1 MLTSHNKRSCSLR
14 SAQRVE
20 VLSKCISERMRRTP
34 PTVAVRPIRRRT
46 YRTARAWNAG
56 KITKGADRYDE
67 SRGAV
72 KILGPSQKTYSI
84 GIKLPSRPTNSQRLT
99 GLLEIS
105 CQIPAH
111 ASAVQA
117 NDLGLRRHVT
127 RFGLTSR
134 ERSRSSQTEKKH
146 PKKRC
151 LDVPRA
157 KEGTRNDI
165 LSPWS
170 LPCRPI
176 RYEGSR
182 RSISF
187 AGDARSHPTEARQ
200 T

>member
-1 MLTSHNKRSCSLR
+1 MSIR
-14 SAQRVE
+14 
-20 VLSKCISERMRRTP
+20 RMRTP
-34 PTVAVRPIRRRT
+34 PTVAGRPNRRRT
-46 YRTARAWNAG
+46 CRTARAWNAG

-99 GLLEIS
+99 GLLKVS

-117 NDLGLRRHVT
+117 KDLGLRRHT
-127 RFGLTSR
+127 QGLQLASR

-151 LDVPRA
+151 LDIPRA
-157 KEGTRNDI
+157 KEGTGNDI
-165 LSPWS
+165 LSPSS

-176 RYEGSR
+176 RSDGSR

-187 AGDARSHPTEARQ
+187 AGHTRSHTTEARQ

>member
-1 MLTSHNKRSCSLR
+1 VQLQ
-14 SAQRVE
+14 SAQSIEQV
-20 VLSKCISERMRRTP
+20 RMRRTP
-34 PTVAVRPIRRRT
+34 WTVAGPPKSST
-46 YRTARAWNAG
+46 YRTAREWNVG
-56 KITKGADRYDE
+56 KMTKGADQHDE

-84 GIKLPSRPTNSQRLT
+84 GIKLPSRPTNSQRLTGIT